1 MPPKHKKYLAYA
13 TLISAFLSPHYAKGE
28 IYGQYGYGEGQDG
41 VLLLTE
47 KCPATSELQVAVAR
61 INGSV
66 LEGCYVMN
74 NRGNPVVKWSTGRV
88 EELDSK
94 IFNMKKSPSAEVI
107 KLMRQEDQLNSQCRG
122 GSGDAP
128 ATMAACEKR
137 ENILA
142 KIKSQ
147 GWCWG
152 TGGQFGYERDW
163 TKCEPQA
170 ALAKPAWC
178 KNSKQPHEVAICSD
192 RQLSRNENN
201 ILEMYSAYAK
211 LLARNKST
219 LAEHKTYFL
228 KKTSACK
235 ADKDCIN
242 KAQIERINFYKSQ
255 GIDKA
260 AVP

>member
-1 MPPKHKKYLAYA
+1 MSLKHKKYLAYA
-13 TLISAFLSPHYAKGE
+13 TLISASLGPLYVKGE
-28 IYGQYGYGEGQDG
+28 IYAQFGYGEGQDG

-47 KCPATSELQVAVAR
+47 KCPASSELQVAVAR
-61 INGSV
+61 INGAV
-66 LEGCYVMN
+66 LEGCYLMN
-74 NRGNPVVKWSTGRV
+74 NRGNPVIKWSTGRI
-88 EELDSK
+88 EELDGTF
-94 IFNMKKSPSAEVI
+94 FNLKKSPSAEVI
-107 KLMRQEDQLNSQCRG
+107 KLMRQEEQLNSQCRG
-122 GSGDAP
+122 GSGNAP

-142 KIKSQ
+142 KIKTQ

-152 TGGQFGYERDW
+152 TEGQYGYEQDW

-170 ALAKPAWC
+170 DFAKPLWC

-192 RQLSRNENN
+192 RQLSQNENN
-201 ILEMYSAYAK
+201 ILEMYSAYTK
-211 LLARNKST
+211 FLLGNKTS
-219 LAEHKTYFL
+219 LAEHKTYFF

-242 KAQIERINFYKSQ
+242 KTQIERINFYKSH

-260 AVP
+260 AAQ